1 LEPWMHSEVEA
12 LQSRKA
18 DSTGAGIPAAVRA
31 ELEAKLA
38 AGSLELPLL
47 PGVAME
53 LTSVAAK
60 EDVDAR
66 TIADMLKRDPAL
78 SAHVLRIVNSPLY
91 SPRAQIVSLQQ
102 AVSRV
107 GIGKIREIALVIAC
121 RTGVFKAKGYEREI
135 DEVFKHSIAC
145 ALFAQ
150 EIARATRNNVED
162 AFLCGLLHD
171 VGRPVLLQALLTL
184 LREARV
190 TAERDAVLALVTE
203 LHESAGSALA
213 KAWTLPETVI
223 TALAKH
229 HAPLPQQESIPV
241 RIVSLA
247 DAFAHKGLEGGLT
260 MDAMSGH
267 PALAALEIYPDVLEK
282 LVKRTDI
289 IKETIGALS

>member
-1 LEPWMHSEVEA
+1 MQSEIEVVP
-12 LQSRKA
+12 SRKT
-18 DSTGAGIPAAVRA
+18 DSVGAGIPAAVRT

-107 GIGKIREIALVIAC
+107 GVGKIREIALVIAC

-150 EIARATRNNVED
+150 EIARSTRNNVED

-190 TAERDAVLALVTE
+190 TADREAVLSLVTE

-213 KAWTLPETVI
+213 KAWTLPETVV
-223 TALAKH
+223 TALARH
-229 HAPLPQQESIPV
+229 HAPAPEQEPIPV
-241 RIVSLA
+241 RIAMLA

-282 LVKRTDI
+282 LVKRTDL

>member
-1 LEPWMHSEVEA
+1 MQSEAEVAQTPQPERGESSVPPA
-12 LQSRKA
+12 L
-18 DSTGAGIPAAVRA
+18 RA
-31 ELEAKLA
+31 ELESKLS
-38 AGSLELPLL
+38 AGTLELPLL

-102 AVSRV
+102 AVARV
-107 GIGKIREIALVIAC
+107 GVGKIREIALVIAC
-121 RTGVFKAKGYEREI
+121 KTGVFKAKGYEQEI

-150 EIARATRNNVED
+150 EIARSTRNNVED

-184 LREARV
+184 LQKAHA
-190 TAERDAVLALVTE
+190 TAEREAVLALVSE
-203 LHESAGSALA
+203 LHERAGSALA
-213 KAWTLPETVI
+213 KAWTLPDTVV

-229 HAPLPQQESIPV
+229 HAAKPELESIPV

-247 DAFAHKGLEGGLT
+247 DAFAHKMLESALT
-260 MDAMSGH
+260 PESLTGH

-282 LVKRTDI
+282 LVKRASVV
-289 IKETIGALS
+289 KETIGALS

>member
-1 LEPWMHSEVEA
+1 MQSEVEVA
-12 LQSRKA
+12 LGR
-18 DSTGAGIPAAVRA
+18 STESTECGVPGAIRA
-31 ELEAKLA
+31 ELEAKLS
-38 AGSLELPLL
+38 AGTLELPLL

-53 LTSVAAK
+53 LTSLAGK

-102 AVSRV
+102 AVARV
-107 GIGKIREIALVIAC
+107 GVGKIREIALVIAC
-121 RTGVFKAKGYEREI
+121 KTGVFKAKGYEREI

-150 EIARATRNNVED
+150 EIARNTRNNVED

-184 LREARV
+184 LNKARVSADREA
-190 TAERDAVLALVTE
+190 VLSLVSE

-213 KAWTLPETVI
+213 KAWTLPDTVV

-229 HAPLPQQESIPV
+229 HAAEPEQQPIPV

-247 DAFAHKGLEGGLT
+247 DAFAHKSQEAELT
-260 MDAMSGH
+260 SEAISGH

-282 LVKRTDI
+282 LVKRASVV
-289 IKETIGALS
+289 KETMGVLS

>member
-1 LEPWMHSEVEA
+1 MQSEAEVA
-12 LQSRKA
+12 HTRKTESA
-18 DSTGAGIPAAVRA
+18 EDGIPGAIRTT
-31 ELEAKLA
+31 LEAKLA

-53 LTSVAAK
+53 LTSAAAK

-78 SAHVLRIVNSPLY
+78 SAHVLRIVNSPVY

-102 AVSRV
+102 AVARV
-107 GIGKIREIALVIAC
+107 GVAKIREIALVIAC
-121 RTGVFKAKGYEREI
+121 KTGVFKAKGYEREI

-150 EIARATRNNVED
+150 EIARNTRNNVED

-171 VGRPVLLQALLTL
+171 VGRPVLLQALVGL

-190 TAERDAVLALVTE
+190 HASQEAVLALVTE

-213 KAWTLPETVI
+213 KAWALPETVV

-229 HAPLPQQESIPV
+229 HSPDVAGESIPV
-241 RIVSLA
+241 RIASLA
-247 DAFAHKGLEGGLT
+247 DAFAHKSSEGELT
-260 MDAMSGH
+260 SEALSGH

-282 LVKRTDI
+282 IVKRASVVNDA
-289 IKETIGALS
+289 IGVLS

>member
-1 LEPWMHSEVEA
+1 MHSQAEVA
-12 LQSRKA
+12 QTDNA
-18 DSTGAGIPAAVRA
+18 DGAKDGVPGDVRT
-31 ELEAKLA
+31 ELEGKLN

-102 AVSRV
+102 AVARV
-107 GIGKIREIALVIAC
+107 GVGKIREIALVIAC
-121 RTGVFKAKGYEREI
+121 KTGVFKAKGYEREI
-135 DEVFKHSIAC
+135 DDVFKHSIAC

-150 EIARATRNNVED
+150 EIARSTRSNVED

-171 VGRPVLLQALLTL
+171 VGRPVLLQALLGL
-184 LREARV
+184 LQKARAS
-190 TAERDAVLALVTE
+190 AERPAVLALVTE

-213 KAWTLPETVI
+213 KAWSLPDTVVI
-223 TALAKH
+223 ALGKH
-229 HAPLPQQESIPV
+229 HAAQPELESIPV

-247 DAFAHKGLEGGLT
+247 DAFAHKMQENELT
-260 MDAMSGH
+260 CQSVTGH
-267 PALAALEIYPDVLEK
+267 PALAALEIYPDVLDK
-282 LVKRTDI
+282 LVKRAGVV
-289 IKETIGALS
+289 KETIGVLS